1 MIEQRVTLRYD
12 AQQIPAIVQAVQ
24 GDTGRDVIFE
34 LADYEIPAGATANYY
49 IDKPDGNAIYRRK

>member
-24 GDTGRDVIFE
+24 GDTLRNLLQPTLTLFGHSRIGWVTYSGSPTP
-34 LADYEIPAGATANYY
+34 LVSL
-49 IDKPDGNAIYRRK
+49 